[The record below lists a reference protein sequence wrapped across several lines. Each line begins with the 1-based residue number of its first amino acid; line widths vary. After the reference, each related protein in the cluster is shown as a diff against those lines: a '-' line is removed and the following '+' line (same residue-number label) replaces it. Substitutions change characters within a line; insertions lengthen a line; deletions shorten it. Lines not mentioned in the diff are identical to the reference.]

1 MILAAGFGTRLR
13 PLTDRTP
20 KPLLQVAGK
29 PLISYSLA
37 LLRAAGIHEV
47 MINLHHRGGE
57 LRAALGDGG
66 RYDMAIT
73 YSAENPILD
82 TGGAIKK
89 AQPFL
94 QGGRF
99 VVLNADIICD
109 VDIGRVVAWHGER
122 GALATMVL
130 REDRDAARY
139 GLFEVDG
146 ADRIRRFLGQPAA
159 VDAPLTALMFA
170 SIHVFE
176 PEVFGYM
183 DEGAFGINRT
193 TYPRLLAAGRPLY
206 GYRFAGYWQALDT
219 HERLAEGRS
228 ELLRPDCLAPRHRP

>member
-13 PLTDRTP
+13 PLTDCTA

-47 MINLHHRGGE
+47 IINLHHRGDE
-57 LRAALGDGG
+57 LRAALGNGAA
-66 RYDMAIT
+66 YDMAIT

-94 QGGRF
+94 RGGRF

-109 VDIGRVVAWHGER
+109 IDLQRLATWHGER

-130 REDRDAARY
+130 RDDREVRPAR
-139 GLFEVDG
+139 
-146 ADRIRRFLGQPAA
+146 DRRARPHSAFSRPAA
-159 VDAPLTALMFA
+159 
-170 SIHVFE
+170 
-176 PEVFGYM
+176 
-183 DEGAFGINRT
+183 
-193 TYPRLLAAGRPLY
+193 
-206 GYRFAGYWQALDT
+206 
-219 HERLAEGRS
+219 
-228 ELLRPDCLAPRHRP
+228 HRR

>member
-13 PLTDRTP
+13 PLTDCTP

-47 MINLHHRGGE
+47 IINLHHRGDE
-57 LRAALGDGG
+57 LRAALGNGAA
-66 RYDMAIT
+66 YDMAIT

-94 QGGRF
+94 RGGRF

-109 VDIGRVVAWHGER
+109 IDLQRLATWHGER

-130 REDRDAARY
+130 RHDREAAKY
-139 GLFEVDG
+139 GLIEID
-146 ADRIRRFLGQPAA
+146 ARDRIRRFLGQPLT
-159 VDAPLTALMFA
+159 VDEPLTPLMFA

-176 PEVFGYM
+176 PDVFGYM
-183 DEGAFGINRT
+183 DDVAFGINRV
-193 TYPRLLAAGRPLY
+193 TYPRMLAAGCPLF
-206 GYRFAGYWQALDT
+206 GYRFSGYWQALDT
-219 HERLAEGRS
+219 HERLAEGRWD
-228 ELLRPDCLAPRHRP
+228 LLRPDCLAPQHRP